1 MPEVI
6 SLGPL
11 AYLYFK
17 IYVPLTNYPL
27 ELVIISISE

>member
-1 MPEVI
+1 MKDEDAW
-6 SLGPL
+6 SNFFSF
-11 AYLYFK
+11 FK